1 MYPYVYELKNWL
13 DFEQKTKIY
22 MIYNAPAIMLSV
34 ARFRSICQEAL
45 FNMGEVVFEIV
56 KRSVSY
62 DTLR

>member
-1 MYPYVYELKNWL
+1 
-13 DFEQKTKIY
+13 
-22 MIYNAPAIMLSV
+22 MIYHAPAIMLSV